1 MVLLLNNPPASINKT
16 RSNYDVLSWSTLD
29 NATITRWL
37 TSVWDIQRSKE
48 EKKLGIQRVMPME
61 LINRLIMMYS
71 KVGDV
76 VVDPFMG
83 SGSTLASAYVL
94 IRKGVGF
101 EIYDDLV
108 NVAVKR
114 LKELEEES
122 RGYVPLTLPD
132 RLALEMDSVRR
143 EVDHEPIIIKDD
155 ARNVDKYLERESV
168 DIVLTAPPLFNP
180 APGSLRG
187 LDPRDLALIT
197 NHESYMGELGKI
209 IAKLWTILRR
219 GGFMIMTVEDMR
231 AGPIIY
237 PLHVD
242 LITMMKGMNFSLRDI
257 IIWDKRKEYD
267 PKSITGIVH
276 EYIIIMEKS

>member
-1 MVLLLNNPPASINKT
+1 
-16 RSNYDVLSWSTLD
+16 
-29 NATITRWL
+29 
-37 TSVWDIQRSKE
+37 
-48 EKKLGIQRVMPME
+48 MPME

-94 IRKGVGF
+94 IRKGVGGF

-122 RGYVPLTLPD
+122 RGGYVPLTLPD

-168 DIVLTAPPLFNP
+168 DIVLTAPPLFNQRQ
-180 APGSLRG
+180 A
-187 LDPRDLALIT
+187 
-197 NHESYMGELGKI
+197 
-209 IAKLWTILRR
+209 
-219 GGFMIMTVEDMR
+219 V
-231 AGPIIY
+231 
-237 PLHVD
+237 
-242 LITMMKGMNFSLRDI
+242 
-257 IIWDKRKEYD
+257 
-267 PKSITGIVH
+267 
-276 EYIIIMEKS
+276 